1 MDEEY
6 VAELEERL
14 EQLEAYAIYEY
25 EQRIHF
31 LSTTLAQIAEDIEN
45 MSSDCMIGVRS
56 VSEAKSPGYIPLE
69 EIQKKIAD
77 KIISGIRRHKEELC
91 SKIKTI
97 CSNLD
102 KPPPSRDELRKR
114 TRESN

>member
-6 VAELEERL
+6 VAELEARL
-14 EQLEAYAIYEY
+14 EQLEQYAIYEY
-25 EQRIHF
+25 EQRIQF
-31 LSTTLAQIAEDIEN
+31 LSTTLAQIAEDIGN
-45 MSSDCMIGVRS
+45 MSGDCMKGVRR
-56 VSEAKSPGYIPLE
+56 VAEAKSPGYIPLE

-77 KIISGIRRHKEELC
+77 SIISGIKRYEEKVC

-97 CSNLD
+97 CHNLD
-102 KPPPSRDELRKR
+102 KAPPSKDELRKR